1 MSEGQYLTLVY
12 KIESEGQRKALIHD
26 AAWCAK
32 SDTHV
37 MAERDK
43 LRAEANQFLD
53 SLLELQVN
61 HIRLGG
67 ERNKLFDEC
76 EKLKR
81 ENAQLAVERHDREQT
96 LHIGIQFNDA
106 EFVRSMQTLI
116 AEHTS
121 EDAAQLHEAKQTI
134 ERLNDE
140 LGRVTDQLEVLRC
153 RHKHVKRVLESRD
166 AQVLEL
172 TQTNASL
179 GANIAGLEAQLTEA
193 KAASAQLPELSMVQ
207 ITELSMAQ
215 ITEIT
220 ASMPDGLAGFLGKWG
235 LSQFAK
241 AVWAAAQKGDVA

>member
-1 MSEGQYLTLVY
+1 MSDGQYLTLVY
-12 KIESEGQRKALIHD
+12 KIESEGQRKALIHG

-43 LRAEANQFLD
+43 LRAESNQFRD

-81 ENAQLAVERHDREQT
+81 ENAQLAAERHDREQT
-96 LHIGIQFNDA
+96 MHIGIRFNDA

-134 ERLNDE
+134 ERMNDE
-140 LGRVTDQLEVLRC
+140 LGRVTGQLEVLRC
-153 RHKHVKRVLESRD
+153 RHKHVKRVLESHG

-179 GANIAGLEAQLTEA
+179 GEGIAVLQAQLAEA
-193 KAASAQLPELSMVQ
+193 KAARHQP
-207 ITELSMAQ
+207 TELSMEK

-241 AVWAAAQKGDVA
+241 AVWAAAQKGGAQ